1 MKSFIEYINEEFEVA
16 PKNPHAKEVSLFL
29 GRMQPIHKGH
39 QAIIKMMKN
48 PIVLLVKGKAS
59 SADKAKNPFDEAY
72 QEKLIKKLNGNV
84 DVRVVSTGYIPDV
97 AAQLRE
103 EGKELVAVYA
113 GADRISSYKNQF
125 DRLKLDT
132 EHAFHVK
139 FHETPRIVSAT
150 QVRTAI
156 RDDDYDSFKEYMP
169 KELWGEWGTMKRKI
183 GS

>member
-1 MKSFIEYINEEFEVA
+1 MQSFIQFITEEFECA
-16 PKNPHAKEVSLFL
+16 PRNPHAKEVSIFL

-72 QEKLIKKLNGNV
+72 QAKLIKKLNANV
-84 DVRVVSTGYIPDV
+84 DVRVVATGYLPDI

-103 EGKELVAVYA
+103 EGKELVAIYA
-113 GADRISSYKNQF
+113 GEDRIGGYKGQF
-125 DRLKLDT
+125 DRLKLDK
-132 EHAFHVK
+132 EHAFHIV
-139 FHETPRIVSAT
+139 FHTTPRVASAT

-156 RDDDYDSFKEYMP
+156 RNDDHEAFKQVMP
-169 KELWGEWGTMKRKI
+169 QELWSEWETMKKKLR
-183 GS
+183 